1 MENIKKRIKDF
12 SNSRNWNQFHSGSNL
27 AKSISIEANELL
39 ELFQWSDETDK
50 IDEIKDE
57 VADIFIY
64 TIMLS
69 EKYEID
75 IIESVNN
82 KIDKNEKKY
91 PVSKSYGSSK
101 KYKEL

>member
-12 SNSRNWNQFHSGSNL
+12 ANSRNWSQFHSGGNL

-39 ELFQWSDETDK
+39 ELFQWSEETKK

-57 VADIFIY
+57 IADIVIY

-69 EKYEID
+69 EKYGID
-75 IIESVNN
+75 IVDCVNN

-101 KYKEL
+101 KYNEL